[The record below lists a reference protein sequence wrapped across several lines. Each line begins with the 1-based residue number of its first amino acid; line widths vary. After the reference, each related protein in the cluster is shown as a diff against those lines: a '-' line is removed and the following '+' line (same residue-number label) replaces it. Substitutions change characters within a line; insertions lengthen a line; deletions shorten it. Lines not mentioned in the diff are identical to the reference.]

1 MKILEAITQLQSVKP
16 NQYDDET
23 HIRWLSDLDGLIF
36 NEIIR
41 WHEGTDEVKHG
52 PYSTED
58 LDTELMVQEPYADVY
73 IKYLAAQVDFFNAEV
88 ARYNNSMIM
97 FNVALSTYAD
107 WYNRTHQPKQDSHI
121 IGAR

>member
-1 MKILEAITQLQSVKP
+1 MKILEAITQLQGIKP

-41 WHEGTDEVKHG
+41 WHEGADEVPHG
-52 PYSTED
+52 PYSTDD
-58 LDTELMVQEPYADVY
+58 LDTELLVQEPYSDVY
-73 IKYLAAQVDFFNAEV
+73 IKYLAAQVDFFNAEM
-88 ARYNNSMIM
+88 ARYNNSMVM

-107 WYNRTHQPKQDSHI
+107 WYNRTHPPIQGNYI
-121 IGAR
+121 TGAR